1 MEVPVVDINIKRV
14 LIHSL
19 GLAKDISSKELERL
33 AVACIPAGKSREWH
47 NALMDYG
54 SAVLTSKKTGIR
66 STPQSKFAGSQRQ
79 VRGNIL
85 KHLTKHGSIS
95 LSQAKKDYPHENFD
109 TIVQKMVN
117 EAIVSVENKM
127 IIL

>member
-19 GLAKDISSKELERL
+19 GLAKDIGSKELERL
-33 AVACIPAGKSREWH
+33 AVACIPSGKSREWH

-54 SAVLTSKKTGIR
+54 SAVLTSKKTGIK
-66 STPQSKFAGSQRQ
+66 STPQSKFEGSQRQ

-85 KHLTKHGSIS
+85 KYLTKYGSIT
-95 LSQAKKDYPHENFD
+95 LDQAKNDYPHENFD
-109 TIVQKMVN
+109 EIM
-117 EAIVSVENKM
+117 EKM
-127 IIL
+127 IDEKLVTINNNTIRL

>member
-19 GLAKDISSKELERL
+19 GLAKDISNKELERI
-33 AVACIPAGKSREWH
+33 AVACIPGGKSREWH

-54 SAVLTSKKTGIR
+54 SAILTSKKTGIR
-66 STPQSKFAGSQRQ
+66 STPQSKFEGSQRQ

-85 KHLTKHGSIS
+85 KYLTKHGEIS
-95 LSQAKKDYPHENFD
+95 LEQAKEQFPHKNFD
-109 TIVQKMVN
+109 AIVQKMLKEGIIFVN
-117 EAIVSVENKM
+117 NGVVR
-127 IIL
+127 L